1 MNAIGFLFTLIN
13 CILIWVLPRR
23 LAILPVLIGAA
34 YMTRGQILD
43 LGPLHFPVIR
53 IIITV
58 GLLRAM
64 SRHERIV
71 GGINRLDRIIIW
83 WSVAMI
89 ITSIFHTSAGLVF
102 RAGLIWTEL
111 GSYILLRIFLRD
123 LDDIERVFKYVC
135 ILLIPVMLTMVF
147 EKITGR
153 NLYSDLGLGGVRDI
167 ASFRGGK
174 FRAQG
179 PFAHAILAGTVGAIC
194 FGMAL
199 FLWRNHRKIALIGIA
214 STGGVTYASGSSGPA
229 MSAMAIFGAM
239 LVWRF
244 RDKLKLFRWGIVL
257 ALIALNFVM
266 KDPVYYLLA
275 RIDITGGSTGWHR
288 AALIHSS
295 ITHLDEWWLYGTDYT
310 RHWMPTGVHANEIHT
325 DITNH
330 YLQMG
335 VWGGLPV
342 MFLFI
347 WILVVGFGEV
357 GRALRANRQA
367 PFNQQFL
374 MWTLGCMLFGHVTN
388 FFSISYFDQSVVFL
402 YLLLAMIGT
411 LRMARPPKP
420 ALVPI
425 EPPPTAAVP
434 A

>member
-1 MNAIGFLFTLIN
+1 MNGIGFIFTLVN

-23 LAILPVLIGAA
+23 LAILPLLIGAA

-53 IIITV
+53 VIITI
-58 GLLRAM
+58 GLFRVM
-64 SRHERIV
+64 SRREQMA

-83 WSVAMI
+83 WSVGMI
-89 ITSIFHTSAGLVF
+89 ITSIFHTSAGLIF
-102 RAGLIWTEL
+102 RAGLVWTEL
-111 GSYILLRIFLRD
+111 GSYYLLRIFLRD

-135 ILLIPVMLTMVF
+135 ILLLPIMVTMVI
-147 EKITGR
+147 EKITGK
-153 NLYSDLGLGGVRDI
+153 NLFSLLGLGGVRDI

-199 FLWRNHRKIALIGIA
+199 FLWRNHRKIALLGIA

-229 MSAMAIFGAM
+229 MSAMAILVAM
-239 LVWRF
+239 LMWKF

-257 ALIALNFVM
+257 ALITLNFVM

-288 AALIHSS
+288 AALIHSAV
-295 ITHLDEWWLYGTDYT
+295 THLDEWWLYGTDYT
-310 RHWMPTGVHANEIHT
+310 RHWMPTGVHANAIHT

-347 WILVVGFGEV
+347 WIMVFGFGEV

-367 PFNQQFL
+367 PFNQQYL

-388 FFSISYFDQSVVFL
+388 FFSISYFDQSVIFL
-402 YLLLAMIGT
+402 YVLLAMIGT
-411 LRMARPPKP
+411 LRVVKP
-420 ALVPI
+420 IKPI
-425 EPPPTAAVP
+425 PAPTDSAAPELSP